1 MFHRDGPEAVG
12 KILLQLKFFLLQTQM
27 NAMKPIPA
35 KANPVKTFLE
45 VTGVPVAKVT
55 KRRIEKQDVKVK
67 VRRSKV

>member
-1 MFHRDGPEAVG
+1 MGQSALPKGVTFV
-12 KILLQLKFFLLQTQM
+12 LKMQM

-55 KRRIEKQDVKVK
+55 KRRIEKQDVKMSTNVK
-67 VRRSKV
+67 KIMVDVLMCA

>member
-1 MFHRDGPEAVG
+1 
-12 KILLQLKFFLLQTQM
+12 M

-67 VRRSKV
+67 VRRSKVCKRV

>member
-1 MFHRDGPEAVG
+1 
-12 KILLQLKFFLLQTQM
+12 M

-45 VTGVPVAKVT
+45 VTGVPVAKGT